1 MNGTTNLKL
10 DNGIQQLEDWAGTA
24 HQVHRN
30 HLYKALFA
38 IIDGSAADHYVV
50 LQDKENANARFVLVR
65 EDLVLKVNYPADGS
79 FGIDY
84 IGPMDDAPGITLA
97 LAAL

>member
-10 DNGIQQLEDWAGTA
+10 DNGLQQLEDWAGTA
-24 HQVHRN
+24 HQIHRN

-38 IIDGSAADHYVV
+38 ITDNSVTNHYVV
-50 LQDKENANARFVLVR
+50 LQDKENTHARFVLVR
-65 EDLVLKVNYPADGS
+65 EDLVLKVNYPTHDS

-84 IGPMDDAPGITLA
+84 IGPMDDAPGISLA

>member
-24 HQVHRN
+24 HQTHKN

-38 IIDGSAADHYVV
+38 ITDGSVANHYVV
-50 LQDKENANARFVLVR
+50 LEDKENTHARFVLVR
-65 EDLVLKVNYPADGS
+65 EDLVLKVNYPTPDS
-79 FGIDY
+79 FNIDY
-84 IGPMDDAPGITLA
+84 IGPMDDAPGITRA
-97 LAAL
+97 LQAL